1 MPRKKKIQKDKT
13 GYRQMSLF
21 EVIAKNDEAK
31 TQVVAML
38 KMRKTERKQWRGI
51 VAVPPGSLAEMI
63 VGEFQAKT
71 DIPLEIPFFTLLHW
85 VASTLL
91 KRGIVVNFSDDMPDI
106 KPDIWTVCL
115 SKSGRSKS
123 FTQDMIAPVLGSDDI
138 QFPAG
143 VASAARWIQE
153 LQIHN
158 NSIWVKDEFGAFLQ
172 NLMVMP
178 HMQEIREYLLNMYG
192 NRPIS
197 RSTKECDIVVQ
208 NPALV
213 IYGLSQLESFPEQ
226 VSSENLICGFAQRF
240 NYVIAHDDPDRK
252 MIDYPIYNLNRAQWR
267 EEWDRLNSEI
277 KHQKYIARNRAIEA
291 YKTAFKTLWRSEV
304 DGSFYR
310 RLLWGAHKYAL
321 IYHVLRGQGAQQ
333 ELTPEDYGWAG
344 RVLYLHIQ
352 DMMDILD
359 RQGYGEFERKLQAAE
374 NFHEKCM
381 REGKDFTVRNLISG
395 VKSIKNATEAKAI
408 LSVIMTTSPAK

>member
-1 MPRKKKIQKDKT
+1 
-13 GYRQMSLF
+13 
-21 EVIAKNDEAK
+21 
-31 TQVVAML
+31 
-38 KMRKTERKQWRGI
+38 
-51 VAVPPGSLAEMI
+51 
-63 VGEFQAKT
+63 
-71 DIPLEIPFFTLLHW
+71 
-85 VASTLL
+85 
-91 KRGIVVNFSDDMPDI
+91 
-106 KPDIWTVCL
+106 
-115 SKSGRSKS
+115 
-123 FTQDMIAPVLGSDDI
+123 
-138 QFPAG
+138 
-143 VASAARWIQE
+143 
-153 LQIHN
+153 
-158 NSIWVKDEFGAFLQ
+158 
-172 NLMVMP
+172 
-178 HMQEIREYLLNMYG
+178 
-192 NRPIS
+192 
-197 RSTKECDIVVQ
+197 VVQ